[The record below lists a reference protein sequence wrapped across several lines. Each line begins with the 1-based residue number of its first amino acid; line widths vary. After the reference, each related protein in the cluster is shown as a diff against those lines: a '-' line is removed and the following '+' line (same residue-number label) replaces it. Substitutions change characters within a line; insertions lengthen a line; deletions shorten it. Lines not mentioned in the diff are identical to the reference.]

1 MWSKHNYMYMQL
13 LLLLLCVEVW
23 FFFSQSRAC
32 GTPLK
37 TSLWTQGRHSHSSL
51 IWQIPWS
58 IWGPTIHHYLTKER
72 LNTWSEEVDLCYT
85 LNIHRYIFFSLKASC
100 KCCKINK
107 RVSIFVKAA
116 KECLRVCPNLAS
128 SFWWLTRHKLP
139 RQQVQITIEP
149 LRPAFV
155 WESSGSFI
163 SFKS

>member
-1 MWSKHNYMYMQL
+1 MLIYLITGAGVCRRETLKKLTPGAFIASHVVQTQLHVHECLLKAQL

-58 IWGPTIHHYLTKER
+58 IWRPTIHHYLTKER

-85 LNIHRYIFFSLKASC
+85 LNIHRYIFF
-100 KCCKINK
+100 
-107 RVSIFVKAA
+107 
-116 KECLRVCPNLAS
+116 P
-128 SFWWLTRHKLP
+128 
-139 RQQVQITIEP
+139 
-149 LRPAFV
+149 
-155 WESSGSFI
+155 
-163 SFKS
+163 